1 MWLRKHWEEMNE
13 LSGGW
18 QRAEV
23 PPSPQFLCGVG
34 DGVEGYEFG
43 LGVIGLG
50 FLSLLLCALFVQY
63 LTVST
68 KY

>member
-1 MWLRKHWEEMNE
+1 MSFLVVGKGQRFPLPPNF
-13 LSGGW
+13 SG
-18 QRAEV
+18 
-23 PPSPQFLCGVG
+23 GVG